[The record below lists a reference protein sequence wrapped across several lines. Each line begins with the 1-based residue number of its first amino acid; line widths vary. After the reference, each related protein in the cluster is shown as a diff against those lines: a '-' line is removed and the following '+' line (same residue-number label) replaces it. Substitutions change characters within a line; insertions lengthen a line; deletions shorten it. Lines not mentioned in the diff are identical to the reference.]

1 MRSSFIR
8 CAIIGALGAV
18 LGVLSGCG
26 AVRLGYSQA
35 PELAYWWLDGY
46 ADFNDAQTPRVR
58 DELGAF
64 FRWHR
69 ATQLPDYAALLAKAQ
84 QQVLEPIT
92 PVQACQWYEDISA
105 RFDSAFERA
114 LPAVAELV
122 KTATPQQLQH
132 VERRFAKGN
141 DELRSEHAQ
150 RNPEE
155 RAKAAAKRLI
165 ERAEFFYGRL
175 DEAQRA
181 SLMGSVSSS
190 PLDVEVWLAERKAR
204 QQDLLQTVKRLIAD
218 KPGADQV
225 QAAVRTLV
233 ERNRRSPREPYR
245 AYQQRLAQY
254 NCGVAAQVH
263 NLSTS
268 AQRRTATQK
277 LKGWEDDLR
286 TLAAGAPR

>member
-1 MRSSFIR
+1 M
-8 CAIIGALGAV
+8 LGVA
-18 LGVLSGCG
+18 LGVLGGCS

-35 PELAYWWLDGY
+35 PELTYWWLDGY

-69 ATQLPDYAALLAKAQ
+69 ATQLPDYAALLTKAQ

-92 PVQACQWYEDISA
+92 PAQACQWYEDVLG
-105 RFDSAFERA
+105 RFDTAFERA
-114 LPAVAELV
+114 LPAAAELV
-122 KTATPQQLQH
+122 LTATPQQLLH

-150 RNPEE
+150 RNPAE

-165 ERAEFFYGRL
+165 ERAESVYGRL
-175 DEAQRA
+175 DDAQRA
-181 SLMGSVSSS
+181 SLTGAVSDS

-204 QQDLLQTVKRLIAD
+204 QQDLLQTVKRLIAETA
-218 KPGADQV
+218 GSDQV
-225 QAAVRTLV
+225 QAALRTLV
-233 ERNRRSPREPYR
+233 ERSRRSPRGVYR
-245 AYQQRLAQY
+245 GYQQRLTQH
-254 NCGVAAQVH
+254 NCALAAQTH
-263 NLSTS
+263 NLSTP
-268 AQRRTATQK
+268 AQRRFAALK

-286 TLAAGAPR
+286 ALAADPR

>member
-1 MRSSFIR
+1 MRSSFVR
-8 CAIIGALGAV
+8 CAIIGALALALGAC
-18 LGVLSGCG
+18 S

-35 PELAYWWLDGY
+35 PELVYWWLDGY

-69 ATQLPDYAALLAKAQ
+69 ATQLPNYAALLTKAQ

-92 PVQACQWYEDISA
+92 PAQACQWYEDVLG
-105 RFDSAFERA
+105 RFDTAFERA
-114 LPAVAELV
+114 LPAAAELV
-122 KTATPQQLQH
+122 LTATPQQLLH

-150 RNPEE
+150 RIPEE

-165 ERAEFFYGRL
+165 ERAESIYGRL

-181 SLMGSVSSS
+181 SLMGAVSGS
-190 PLDVEVWLAERKAR
+190 PLDAEVWLAERKAR
-204 QQDLLQTVKRLIAD
+204 QQDLLQTVKRLNAD
-218 KPGADQV
+218 KAGTDQV
-225 QAAVRTLV
+225 QAALRTLV
-233 ERNRRSPREPYR
+233 ERSRRSPREAYR
-245 AYQQRLAQY
+245 SHQQRLTQH
-254 NCGVAAQVH
+254 NCALAAQTH
-263 NLSTS
+263 NLATP
-268 AQRRTATQK
+268 AQRRFAALK

-286 TLAAGAPR
+286 ALAADAR

>member
-92 PVQACQWYEDISA
+92 PAQACQWYEDISA

-122 KTATPQQLQH
+122 QTATPQQLQH

-155 RAKAAAKRLI
+155 RTNAAAKRLI